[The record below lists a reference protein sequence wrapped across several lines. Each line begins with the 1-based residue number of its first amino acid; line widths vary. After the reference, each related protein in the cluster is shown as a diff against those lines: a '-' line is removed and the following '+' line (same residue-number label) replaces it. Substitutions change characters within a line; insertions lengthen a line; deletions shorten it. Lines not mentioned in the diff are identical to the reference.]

1 MTDGRTR
8 IVILGGGFAG
18 VYTARHLTKMLSAAE
33 RRRVE
38 VTLVSKENYVVFQP
52 LLPEVISGS
61 VDMLHVIS
69 PIRRLAKGARIVTR
83 EVEAIDL
90 ERRVVRLAPGH
101 RPVPLEL
108 EYDHLVLAMGNR
120 LDGSKIPG
128 VPEHALLFKYLGDA
142 LRLRNHIVHLLEE
155 AEIEEDAAERR
166 KLLTF
171 VVAGGG
177 FSGVECIAEMQDF
190 LHDSLKAYPRLDMKE
205 IRLVLLQRG
214 ERILPELT
222 ESLGLFA
229 QDVLKERGV
238 EIRLL
243 TGLKS
248 MSAGSVTFEHKDTRA
263 TETIETATCVATVPA
278 GPHAVLASLPI
289 AERGRI
295 PVNEF
300 LETTRPGVWALG
312 DCATVTLADKSVS
325 PPTAQHALRQAKTC
339 ATNLVAAVRGGRK
352 SAFAFAGLGT
362 LGSLGRRNAVAEVF
376 GMRMKGLP
384 AWLLWRSVYVS
395 KFPGFDRQVRLLF
408 DWILDAFL
416 PRDITQ
422 LRVFHPESVEREH
435 FQPGETVFA
444 AGDHGD
450 KVYFVVKGELEAL
463 RDSARVASLK
473 DGDVFGEAALLS
485 NAPRNATI
493 RAVTA
498 TDVVTVSR
506 EAFDAILRHVP
517 GVEPEMKRIFAAR
530 AIGAVP
536 PGTTP

>member
-1 MTDGRTR
+1 MSGAATR

-18 VYTARHLTKMLSAAE
+18 VYTARYLARSLTAAE
-33 RRRVE
+33 RGRVE
-38 VTLVSKENYVVFQP
+38 ITLVSKENYVVFQP

-69 PIRRLAKGARIVTR
+69 PIRRLAKGVRIVTR

-90 ERRVVRLAPGH
+90 ERRTVRVAPGH
-101 RPVPLEL
+101 RPMPLVL
-108 EYDHLVLAMGNR
+108 EYDQLVLALGNR
-120 LDGSKIPG
+120 LDGSRIPG
-128 VPEHALLFKYLGDA
+128 VPEHALVFKYLGDA
-142 LRLRNHIVHLLEE
+142 LRLRNHLVHLLEE
-155 AEIEEDAAERR
+155 AEIETDAAERR

-190 LHDSLKAYPRLDMKE
+190 LRDALKAYPRLDARE

-222 ESLGLFA
+222 EPLGLFA
-229 QDVLKERGV
+229 QDVLRKRGID
-238 EIRLL
+238 IRLQ

-248 MSAGSVTFEHKDTRA
+248 MSAGSVTFEHKETKA
-263 TETIETATCVATVPA
+263 VETIETATCVATVPA
-278 GPHAVLASLPI
+278 GPHPVLASLPI
-289 AERGRI
+289 AEKGRI
-295 PVNEF
+295 PVDEF
-300 LETTRPGVWALG
+300 LATKRPGVWALG
-312 DCATVTLADKSVS
+312 DCATVTLADGSVS

-339 ATNLVAAVRGGRK
+339 ALNLAAAVRGGPRTP
-352 SAFAFAGLGT
+352 FAFAGLGT
-362 LGSLGRRNAVAEVF
+362 IGSLGRRNAVAEVF
-376 GMRMKGLP
+376 GVRIKGLP
-384 AWLLWRSVYVS
+384 AWLLWRGVYAS

-450 KVYFVVKGELEAL
+450 KVYFVVKGELEAVRDGARLATL
-463 RDSARVASLK
+463 R

-498 TDVVTVSR
+498 ADAVTVSR
-506 EAFDAILRHVP
+506 EAFEAILRHVP

-536 PGTTP
+536 PGTTA